1 MKNKTSNILWG
12 LVFIVIGL
20 GFAGNT
26 FNLWNFE
33 LFFDG
38 WWTLFIIIPCV
49 ISLAQNGFNTGP
61 IIGLSIGVILLLSA
75 QGILPE
81 GVLWKLMIPVILIL
95 IGINLIFKDSLF
107 HRKVNTRVNFNHS
120 SNGPDY
126 SAIFSSQKIVC
137 AHEPFTGA
145 SINAIFGGVD
155 LNLRDAIINEDVVM
169 DCTTIFG
176 GADIH
181 VPSNINVKVSSVP
194 IFGGVSNKTNRAL
207 DPNAPTLFI
216 NATCMFG
223 GIDIK

>member
-26 FNLWNFE
+26 FDLWYFE

-38 WWTLFIIIPCV
+38 WWTLFIIVPCV
-49 ISLAQNGFNTGP
+49 ISLAQNGFNTGS
-61 IIGLSIGVILLLSA
+61 IIGLVIGVILLLSA

-95 IGINLIFKDSLF
+95 IGVSLIFKDTLY
-107 HRKVNTRVNFNHS
+107 HNKVKAKINFNYNS
-120 SNGPDY
+120 KGPDY
-126 SAIFSSQKIVC
+126 SAIFSGQKIVF

-155 LNLRDAIINEDVVM
+155 LNLRDAIITEDVVM
-169 DCTTIFG
+169 DCNAIFG
-176 GADIH
+176 GVDIF
-181 VPSNINVKVSSVP
+181 VPSTINVKVSSVP

-207 DPNAPTLFI
+207 DPSAPTLFI